1 MNKLVENLSK
11 AFEKLVK
18 VTPEDL
24 QRVYGEEINEVIL
37 DEESTS
43 GRKYVGG
50 EFILDYVDEKKFGCS
65 FSLYF
70 QDAQKKFLKRSAK
83 TGELSMSPLVPEL
96 RDELKAEKVIKFD
109 IPEPDD
115 EARAE
120 YKYKHSKPQ

>member
-1 MNKLVENLSK
+1 MKKLGENLRK

-24 QRVYGEEINEVIL
+24 QRVYGEEINEAIL
-37 DEESTS
+37 DEEHAN

-50 EFILDYVDEKKFGCS
+50 EFIFERVDEKNFVCS

-70 QDAQKKFLKRSAK
+70 QDAQKKFLKKSAK
-83 TGELSMSPLVPEL
+83 TGELSMSPLSPEL

-120 YKYKHSKPQ
+120 YEYKHSKPQ